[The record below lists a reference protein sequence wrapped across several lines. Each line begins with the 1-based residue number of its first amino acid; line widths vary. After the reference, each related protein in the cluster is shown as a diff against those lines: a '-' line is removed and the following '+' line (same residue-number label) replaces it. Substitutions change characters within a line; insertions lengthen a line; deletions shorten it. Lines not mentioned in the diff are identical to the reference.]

1 MGRPIK
7 SNEEHIKDGTF
18 RKDRHANRGV
28 KIDAIESIPVPEN
41 LTDEAKAKWEE
52 IIPEL
57 KNAGL
62 ISKVDLPELTD
73 AFLHYG
79 FAQDCIKTVFETSGT
94 VAEYWATLNK
104 FKDVDLVAKYT
115 ENMDSFN
122 RTMHKFG
129 VTPTER
135 AKIKLQPKKEDE
147 GDEFIKSLRGNG

>member
-7 SNEEHIKDGTF
+7 SNEDHIKDGTY
-18 RKDRHANRGV
+18 RKDRHENRGV
-28 KIDAIESIPVPEN
+28 KLEALDAIPVPKN
-41 LTDEAKAKWEE
+41 LNESASKKWKE
-52 IIPEL
+52 IVPEL
-57 KNAGL
+57 KEAGL
-62 ISKVDLPELTD
+62 VSKVDVPELTD

-79 FAQDCIKTVFETSGT
+79 FAQDCLEKVFENNKS
-94 VAEYWATLNK
+94 VADYLAALNK